1 MLTATMTAL
10 FVLSVVVVAMVI
22 RDATQYSP
30 ENPARLWATRVA
42 VATIIFWF
50 AGGLLREIAVKHGA
64 FDLLLSQGFGKGIL
78 AIFLV
83 WLVFRDEL

>member
-1 MLTATMTAL
+1 MKKAQSIRTGWRSAGSASFCLTATIL
-10 FVLSVVVVAMVI
+10 HSVL
-22 RDATQYSP
+22 
-30 ENPARLWATRVA
+30 
-42 VATIIFWF
+42 TIILWF
-50 AGGLLREIAVKHGA
+50 AGGLLREIAVRHGA

>member
-1 MLTATMTAL
+1 MLVAL
-10 FVLSVVVVAMVI
+10 PALLVLTVVVIAMVV

-30 ENPARLWATRVA
+30 DSRARLWATRMA
-42 VATIIFWF
+42 VITIILWF
-50 AGGLLREIAVKHGA
+50 TTGLLHEITVRHGP
-64 FDLLLSQGFGKGIL
+64 FDLLLSRGFGRSIL

>member
-1 MLTATMTAL
+1 MLSAL
-10 FVLSVVVVAMVI
+10 PALLVLTVVVIAMAI

-30 ENPARLWATRVA
+30 DSRARLWATRVA
-42 VATIIFWF
+42 VFTIILWF
-50 AGGLLREIAVKHGA
+50 TTGLLHEIAVRHGA
-64 FDLLLSQGFGKGIL
+64 LSLFLSRGFGRSIL